1 MSGPIRLNKA
11 LKELNISLD
20 RAVEFLS
27 SNKIKIDARPTTKI
41 DQKIYDLLSNEFEEY
56 KSEKNVLDKI
66 NIQKRKEI
74 EAKELLNQEIEVVKD
89 TEVKKDK
96 AEP

>member
-41 DQKIYDLLSNEFEEY
+41 DKKIYDLFCLIFHNH
-56 KSEKNVLDKI
+56 
-66 NIQKRKEI
+66 
-74 EAKELLNQEIEVVKD
+74 
-89 TEVKKDK
+89 TKKLFISL
-96 AEP
+96 